1 MCPLAS
7 ASALAAESAFF
18 SIGTNDLIQYTLA
31 VDRGNEKVAHL
42 YTGASPAVLQLVKSV
57 QRAAR
62 RARIDVS
69 ICGEIAGEALYTMLL
84 IGLGFRSLSL
94 VPSQIPL
101 IKRVIRSVD
110 IGHCERLARKV
121 GSFDSERQVLNY
133 LRDELRKVDPGNIGG
148 WLAE

>member
-1 MCPLAS
+1 
-7 ASALAAESAFF
+7 
-18 SIGTNDLIQYTLA
+18 
-31 VDRGNEKVAHL
+31 
-42 YTGASPAVLQLVKSV
+42 VKSV

-62 RARIDVS
+62 RAQIDVS

-101 IKRVIRSVD
+101 IKRVIRAVD
-110 IGHCERLARKV
+110 IDHCERLARKV